1 MKETQNKDKK
11 SQDRA
16 KNFVAGQIGTL
27 ASSNYANATDAAVE
41 GMDIFKRMFIN
52 KDGMLNKNDK
62 LHGKLFE
69 AIETA
74 KFNIDAALKNSGLN
88 AQVSSHPTMPN
99 FTSDPHSK
107 ADILITKAGKVV
119 KEVQAKCYDNN
130 YQAAYKLKSDSYKG
144 MQRLVPT
151 DREKPL
157 NDFLE
162 KAENRGGGQTIY
174 ADNYKDV
181 RENLTGKLY
190 EENISSP
197 GTDYDEAIYA
207 KEHSKLYS
215 AKIQAKQAA
224 SEAAVSGYRAAAAGF
239 VITGGCS
246 AIKNL
251 FAVHNDEKTLKEAA
265 SDALKDGIDSGVKS
279 GVIGAGGSV
288 IRFGAKKA
296 GIEALEKA
304 SPATAIAAGIVDTG
318 ATLYSFVKGDIG
330 IEEAMERLGQNG
342 VSTVY
347 GLFAGAVTSAVFSGP
362 VVAVAATT
370 AGYLIANFAY
380 QSCIAI
386 FRQAKLT
393 EEQSERIIAI
403 YEEAIRQMQI
413 RRAEF
418 EKRFEEE
425 LRGRREDFSAC
436 FDSIDK
442 ALINDDPGK
451 AVFALADF
459 AALFGKSLRF
469 ETFEEFDDFM
479 SSSDE
484 PLVL

>member
-11 SQDRA
+11 GQDSA
-16 KNFVAGQIGTL
+16 KNFVAGQIGTI
-27 ASSNYANATDAAVE
+27 ASSNYANATDAAVD
-41 GMDIFKRMFIN
+41 GMEIFKKMFFN
-52 KDGMLNKNDK
+52 KDGSLNKNSN
-62 LHGKLFE
+62 LHGKIFE
-69 AIETA
+69 AIEAA
-74 KFNIDAALKNSGLN
+74 KFNIDAALKKSDLN
-88 AQVSSHPTMPN
+88 AQVTSHPTMPN
-99 FTSDPHSK
+99 FKPDPHSK
-107 ADILITKAGKVV
+107 ADIVITKAGNIVR
-119 KEVQAKCYDNN
+119 EVQEKCIDKNSKTASELQREEYTGMLRVAPKDRSEKIHDLIKQRANSRSIN
-130 YQAAYKLKSDSYKG
+130 ADKYKDADQNFGKTGTAYENVSSGGTSYK
-144 MQRLVPT
+144 
-151 DREKPL
+151 E
-157 NDFLE
+157 
-162 KAENRGGGQTIY
+162 TI
-174 ADNYKDV
+174 D
-181 RENLTGKLY
+181 
-190 EENISSP
+190 
-197 GTDYDEAIYA
+197 A
-207 KEHSKLYS
+207 KESPKFYS

-224 SEAAVSGYRAAAAGF
+224 SEAFVAGVSAGATGF

-279 GVIGAGGSV
+279 GVIGAGGAV
-288 IRFGAKKA
+288 VRFGAKKA
-296 GIEALEKA
+296 GIEAFEKA

-318 ATLYSFVKGDIG
+318 VTLYSFVKGDIG

-393 EEQSERIIAI
+393 EKESERIIAI
-403 YEEAIRQMQI
+403 YEEAIQQMQI

-418 EKRFEEE
+418 EKWFEEE
-425 LRGRREDFSAC
+425 LQGRREDFSAC
-436 FDSIDK
+436 FDSIDN

-459 AALFGKSLRF
+459 ATLFGKKLRF